1 MQLQSKISSLE
12 KDLVNQQVKFVNI
25 EEEVSEAWKKK
36 IEKLNEDKFEL
47 SNTITDLKRDKI
59 FYQEK
64 LASTTEDLRS
74 KQRAFSRQIS
84 VLNEK
89 SHILQKRLADKFDKL
104 SQIALASKQAEDSVA
119 DILKT
124 TTKEIEE
131 MWFQKDNCIICTLQ
145 KPNCVVLPCRHQITC
160 FQCTSFLAKCSY
172 CRGPIQERILTY
184 GL

>member
-1 MQLQSKISSLE
+1 M
-12 KDLVNQQVKFVNI
+12 VNQQVKFVNI
-25 EEEVSEAWKKK
+25 EQEVGETWKTK
-36 IEKLNEDKFEL
+36 IEKLNEEKFEL

-74 KQRAFSRQIS
+74 KQRAFTHQVS

-89 SHILQKRLADKFDKL
+89 SHILRKRLADKFDKL
-104 SQIALASKQAEDSVA
+104 SQIVLASKQADDSVA
-119 DILKT
+119 HVLKT

-160 FQCTSFLAKCSY
+160 FQCTSFLVTCSY

>member
-1 MQLQSKISSLE
+1 M
-12 KDLVNQQVKFVNI
+12 NQQVKFVNV
-25 EEEVSEAWKKK
+25 EQDVSETWKKK
-36 IEKLNEDKFEL
+36 IEKLNEDMVEL
-47 SNTITDLKRDKI
+47 SSTITDLKRDKI

-64 LASTTEDLRS
+64 LASTVEDLKS
-74 KQRAFSRQIS
+74 KQRAFSHQVS

-89 SHILQKRLADKFDKL
+89 SHVLRKRLAGKFEKL
-104 SQIALASKQAEDSVA
+104 SQIVLASKQADDSVA

-131 MWFQKDNCIICTLQ
+131 MWFQKDNCIICSLQ

-160 FQCTSFLAKCSY
+160 FQCTSFLGKCSY
-172 CRGPIQERILTY
+172 CRGPIKERILTY